1 MYIERKKLNN
11 SEKIKLEIIK
21 KVKESILTR
30 KEAKAELSLSLK
42 QIDRLRAVLD
52 NEGEKGFIH
61 KNRGKPSKN
70 KISQTIIEEL
80 KILYNAEYYDYNM
93 TAFYEEITENKKY
106 KGKYDISYSTL
117 YNAFLNDDIISPIAH
132 KRTIKLYNDKLL
144 LTMHL
149 LENLAI
155 CTGSVK
161 KSKWMPVKRDGLA
174 ILFHIFI

>member
-21 KVKESILTR
+21 KVKEGILTR
-30 KEAKAELSLSLK
+30 KEAKVELSLSLK

-52 NEGEKGFIH
+52 NEGEKGFIN

-106 KGKYDISYSTL
+106 K
-117 YNAFLNDDIISPIAH
+117 
-132 KRTIKLYNDKLL
+132 
-144 LTMHL
+144 
-149 LENLAI
+149 ENMI
-155 CTGSVK
+155 
-161 KSKWMPVKRDGLA
+161 
-174 ILFHIFI
+174 FHIQLCIMHFLMTI